1 MSGKITA
8 ECLTAREAA
17 DGYGFEI
24 DAEFCYVVV
33 SEGFT
38 VDGRPEKA
46 PLPGRTAVVCQAMI
60 YRRPDEGVVWD
71 GNWAVEF
78 IEDGEPQCRFP
89 VSTLDDALCIAKDYC
104 CTGRGQ
110 GVLL

>member
-1 MSGKITA
+1 MSGRITV

-17 DGYGFEI
+17 DAYGFNI

-38 VDGRPEKA
+38 IDGRPEED
-46 PLPGRTAVVCQAMI
+46 PLPGRTAVVCQDMI
-60 YRRPDEGVVWD
+60 YRRPDEGVVWN
-71 GNWAVEF
+71 GNWSVEF

-89 VSTLDDALCIAKDYC
+89 VSTLDDALRVAKDYC
-104 CTGRGQ
+104 ATGRGQ

>member
-1 MSGKITA
+1 MPGTISV

-17 DGYGFEI
+17 DDYGFDI

-38 VDGRPEKA
+38 IDGRPEKA
-46 PLPGRTAVVCQAMI
+46 PLPGRTAVVCQDTI
-60 YRRPDEGVVWD
+60 YRRPDEGVVWN
-71 GNWAVEF
+71 GNWSVEL

-89 VSTLDDALCIAKDYC
+89 VSTLDDALRIAKDYC
-104 CTGRGQ
+104 RTRRGQ

>member
-1 MSGKITA
+1 MPGTISV
-8 ECLTAREAA
+8 ECLTAREAVE
-17 DGYGFEI
+17 GHGFEI
-24 DAEFCYVVV
+24 DAEFCYVVQ

-38 VDGRPEKA
+38 IDNRPDED
-46 PLPGRTAVVCQAMI
+46 PLPGRTVVVCQDMV

-71 GNWAVEF
+71 GNWSVEL

-89 VSTLDDALCIAKDYC
+89 VSTLDDALRIAKDYC
-104 CTGRGQ
+104 RTGRGQ